1 MPVVDTETV
10 HTNSGHQIYVRS
22 HTSLLKTRKLPS
34 PYVQQKGS
42 ERDTQMPRE
51 SRAKEKEIWYLSTLS
66 L

>member
-1 MPVVDTETV
+1 MVDTEIV

-34 PYVQQKGS
+34 PYYYVQQKGS

-51 SRAKEKEIWYLSTLS
+51 SRANEKEILYLST
-66 L
+66 